1 MFITWMMDSSPGQLT
16 RGVRKFGCPVLR
28 FKNAC
33 KHELK
38 AREIDPNNWEDAACD
53 RACSSCLTRKL
64 RRGAIPAKT
73 ASSFMAAKTALSSSS
88 SCFICVVCS
97 RDCHSHI
104 GNVVARPRIAKGAQA
119 LFLKTSP
126 VSDPPFIYPLV
137 TNRYSFR
144 LSLTTITM
152 MMMSIIIIVIIIIVI
167 MTNDQKFEKKKTNTS
182 EQIRKINSLISL
194 KVQVEILITAKYQQ

>member
-1 MFITWMMDSSPGQLT
+1 
-16 RGVRKFGCPVLR
+16 
-28 FKNAC
+28 
-33 KHELK
+33 
-38 AREIDPNNWEDAACD
+38 
-53 RACSSCLTRKL
+53 
-64 RRGAIPAKT
+64 
-73 ASSFMAAKTALSSSS
+73 MAAKTALSSSS

-119 LFLKTSP
+119 LLLKTSP

-152 MMMSIIIIVIIIIVI
+152 MMMTIIIIVIIIVI
-167 MTNDQKFEKKKTNTS
+167 MTNDQKFEKKQTQAN
-182 EQIRKINSLISL
+182 
-194 KVQVEILITAKYQQ
+194 KYEKSRV